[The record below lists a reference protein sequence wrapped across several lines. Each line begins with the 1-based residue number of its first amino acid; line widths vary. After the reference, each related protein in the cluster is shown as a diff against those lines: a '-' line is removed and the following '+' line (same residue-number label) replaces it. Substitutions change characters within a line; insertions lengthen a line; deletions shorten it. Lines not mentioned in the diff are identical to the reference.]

1 MIVRRYIKNND
12 LYVFPFQIEEKNKI
26 RTIVTY
32 KKDTKGFRL
41 RMFHNRLLWKLSKFK
56 SSKYSYAYK
65 KGLSTKDAFKPH
77 MKSILFIKL
86 DIESFFENI
95 TKDRFLKF
103 CNAETK
109 KIGKRKLETCFY
121 KNHVSLG
128 YVTSPR
134 LSDIYLYKFD
144 LAVEK
149 YLDNHKTL
157 HYSRY
162 SDDIL
167 ISCEEDNYIELYS
180 FFNFIKKTLK
190 EYELSVNEN
199 KYKEFNLNKHTSVS
213 FLGLN
218 LKLKDGVYDIT
229 ISKRFV
235 VKTLDLVDKLNRIKD
250 QKEEVRLELQKG
262 LKELRFNLDNNIKD
276 LSLDGYLKDKRAL
289 YKKLD
294 NKRHI
299 LKGVIKSRAAYIR
312 FNSMTT
318 YMKFLKKFRNKYGCE
333 WNAYPL

>member
-1 MIVRRYIKNND
+1 MLVNKYIKNNE
-12 LYVFPFQIEEKNKI
+12 LYVFPFQIEEKKKV

-41 RMFHNRLLWKLSKFK
+41 RLFHNRLLLKLNKFK
-56 SSKYSYAYK
+56 SSNYSFAYK
-65 KGLSTKDAFKPH
+65 KGYSTKDAFTSH

-86 DIESFFENI
+86 DIESFFESI
-95 TKDRFLKF
+95 TKERFEKY
-103 CNAETK
+103 CSKEVK
-109 KIGKRKLETCFY
+109 KIGKKKLYTCFY
-121 KNHVSLG
+121 DDHLSLG

-144 LAVEK
+144 LKIEN
-149 YLDNHKTL
+149 YLKSHKTL

-180 FFNFIKKTLK
+180 FFNFIKKSLN
-190 EYELSVNEN
+190 ECELRVNED
-199 KYKEFNLNKHTSVS
+199 KYKEFNLYKNTSVS

-218 LKLKDGVYDIT
+218 LKLKDGEYDIT

-235 VKTLDLVDKLNRIKD
+235 VKTLDLVDKLDRVKM
-250 QKEEVRLELQKG
+250 QKEEVRIELHKA
-262 LKELRFNLDNNIKD
+262 LSELRSNIDNNIKD
-276 LSLDGYLKDKRAL
+276 ISLQEYLKEKRAL

-299 LKGVIKSRAAYIR
+299 MKGVIKSRVSYIK
-312 FNSMTT
+312 FNSLTT
-318 YMKFLKKFRNKYGCE
+318 YMKFLKKFRNKYNCE
-333 WNAYPL
+333 WKDYYF